1 MLGVKRRKRK
11 ASAAPI
17 VHIVTH
23 PTTAMSRPD
32 SNAPTRGTQLVS
44 KSCALLRLIA
54 NTNHQGAR
62 LSDLTLHS
70 SLQQPTV
77 RRILRGLMD
86 EGMVRQDLENRRYFL
101 GPLLFE
107 LGVTAAHRYDLAEIA
122 GPSLDCIARQTGDTV
137 YLVQRSGLDAVC
149 LARREGSFP
158 VQVLNIEVG
167 SRRPLGAAAGS
178 LAILM
183 SLPVDEQ
190 RAIVKANESQMKQYE
205 RLTGLSTLEAIKRSR
220 ELGFALMPVN
230 VMPYVSA
237 VAVAI
242 PSLAGPPNASLSVS
256 ALNDRIMPGQRYLEI
271 AKLLQRE
278 AAKIATSVASPP

>member
-1 MLGVKRRKRK
+1 V
-11 ASAAPI
+11 PI
-17 VHIVTH
+17 
-23 PTTAMSRPD
+23 
-32 SNAPTRGTQLVS
+32 RGTQLVS
-44 KSCALLRLIA
+44 KSSTLLRLIA
-54 NTNHQGAR
+54 NSNHQGAR
-62 LSDLTLHS
+62 LIDLTLHS
-70 SLQQPTV
+70 GLEQPTV
-77 RRILRGLMD
+77 RRILRGLIE
-86 EGMVRQDLENRRYFL
+86 EGLVKQAPENRRYFL

-107 LGVTAAHRYDLAEIA
+107 LGVTAAHQYGLAEIA
-122 GPSLDCIARQTGDTV
+122 GPSLDRIAGETCDTV

-183 SLPVDEQ
+183 NLPPDEQ
-190 RAIVKANESQMKQYE
+190 EAIVQANETQMKQYE
-205 RLTGLSTLEAIKRSR
+205 RLTGHSTLEAIKRSR

-256 ALNDRIMPGQRYLEI
+256 ALNDRIMPGHRYRQI
-271 AKLLQRE
+271 ASLLQQE
-278 AAKIATSVASPP
+278 ADKIFSALVSPPRRQLLMHPVPTADLP